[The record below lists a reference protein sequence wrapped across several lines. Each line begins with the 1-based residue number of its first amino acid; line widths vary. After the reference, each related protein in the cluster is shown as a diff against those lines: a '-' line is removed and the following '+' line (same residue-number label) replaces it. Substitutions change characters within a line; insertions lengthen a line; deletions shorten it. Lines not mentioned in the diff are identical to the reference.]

1 VEDTKRA
8 KSIAVL
14 VLVIAGGLFCR
25 SMLGQIAA
33 DDDRAFAAGPK
44 ELEATTV
51 SAGGLYELHTHCA
64 KECRNRG
71 DLTGAEWHER
81 ILARMRGEKVDDS
94 IILEDTGGV
103 HTHQASPTLLP
114 PGSPVED
121 PAHRQRTTA
130 VDADAVLVH

>member
-1 VEDTKRA
+1 
-8 KSIAVL
+8 VL

-33 DDDRAFAAGPK
+33 DDDRAFAAAPK

-94 IILEDTGGV
+94 VILGGG
-103 HTHQASPTLLP
+103 HFPTV
-114 PGSPVED
+114 GV
-121 PAHRQRTTA
+121 
-130 VDADAVLVH
+130 VDSLRAGTLMREAAQHMGESND

>member
-8 KSIAVL
+8 KWIAVL

-25 SMLGQIAA
+25 SMLSQIAA

-51 SAGGLYELHTHCA
+51 STGGLYALHTHCA
-64 KECRNRG
+64 NECRGRG

-81 ILARMRGEKVDDS
+81 ILAHLRGEKVDDPV
-94 IILEDTGGV
+94 ILEGTSGL
-103 HTHQASPTLLP
+103 HNHQRSPTPLP
-114 PGSPVED
+114 PGAPMED
-121 PAHRQRTTA
+121 PAHRQPTTA
-130 VDADAVLVH
+130 VDIDAVLAH